1 MAQVISPKTNI
12 PCPGTE
18 RNGVLNKTQVMRDLL
33 KARPKITKEE
43 AIAHMMNLRYPYTP
57 TSNAHAS
64 TLYRNVMEENRKIT
78 EESEILHSSVS
89 LDVNTSDKNL
99 SNGNKISE
107 ATSNISSDPI
117 NINESEVE
125 SQEQPFDQFLLQFKT
140 LCQNPYA
147 RKLAKACIE
156 VVEENESRIKAKKA
170 TG

>member
-1 MAQVISPKTNI
+1 MAQIVSPKTNI
-12 PCPGTE
+12 PCPGIE
-18 RNGVLNKTQVMRDLL
+18 RNGVLNKTQTMRDLL

-64 TLYRNVMEENRKIT
+64 TLYRNVMEENKKIT

-89 LDVNTSDKNL
+89 LNINASDKNL
-99 SNGNKISE
+99 SNGNNISE
-107 ATSNISSDPI
+107 ATSNISDPI
-117 NINESEVE
+117 DINE